1 MTTENQPIRILQ
13 ATVSN
18 DKGGLTGYICQNYRY
33 MDKQQVQFDFLTYE
47 TELDFRAEFEK
58 MGARFF
64 VVPKPSHFLAYYQA
78 LKQIHSQNQY
88 KAIHFNIS
96 YANFI
101 PLLAARLAG
110 FSRIICHSHST
121 EIDDKRPLVRGI
133 KKCIHYIGRA
143 LMPVLAD
150 EYLTC
155 SDLAGQWM
163 YPESLRKGPHY
174 HIAKNAIDLE
184 KYCFNPEIC
193 NKIRKTLGIGE
204 HIFCIGHVGR
214 FSYQKNHEFL
224 IQVFAELH
232 QQLKDSCLLLIGG
245 HMNGDAY
252 YENARDLVQNLHLE
266 NSVQFLGIRKD
277 VPNLMQAM
285 DCFVL
290 PSHFEGLPIVGIE
303 AQAAGLPCI
312 VSDQVSREMDVCDNV
327 QFISIDSGASD
338 WVESLLQISK
348 RGRCSTDGL
357 IENGY
362 EIHSAVRQMEL
373 FYDSLARG

>member
-33 MDKQQVQFDFLTYE
+33 IDKKQVQFDFLTYE

-78 LKQIHSQNQY
+78 LKQINSQHRY

-110 FSRIICHSHST
+110 FSKIICHSHST

-163 YPESLRKGPHY
+163 YPESLRKVPHY

-184 KYCFNPEIC
+184 KYRFNPELR
-193 NKIRKTLGIGE
+193 NKVRKALGIGE
-204 HIFCIGHVGR
+204 HTFCVGHVGR

-232 QQLKDSCLLLIGG
+232 QQLPDSCLLLIGG

-252 YENARDLVQNLHLE
+252 YENARALVKKLHLE
-266 NSVQFLGIRKD
+266 ECVQFLGVRKD
-277 VPNLMQAM
+277 VPDLMQAM

-312 VSDQVSREMDVCDNV
+312 VSDKVTRELNANGKVL
-327 QFISIDSGASD
+327 FEPIDYGTVP
-338 WVESLLQISK
+338 WIQSLIKCNQT
-348 RGRCSTDGL
+348 GRCSTDEL
-357 IENGY
+357 VKIGY
-362 EIHSAVRQMEL
+362 EIHSAVNL
-373 FYDSLARG
+373 LIGFYLMK

>member
-1 MTTENQPIRILQ
+1 MTIENQPIRILQ

-33 MDKQQVQFDFLTYE
+33 MDKKQVQFDFLTYE

-78 LKQIHSQNQY
+78 LKQIRFQNRY

-110 FSRIICHSHST
+110 FSKIICHSHST

-143 LMPVLAD
+143 LMPALAD

-163 YPESLRKGPHY
+163 YPESLRKGSHY

-184 KYCFNPEIC
+184 KYRFNPELR
-193 NKIRKTLGIGE
+193 NKVRKALGIGE
-204 HIFCIGHVGR
+204 HTFCVGHVGR

-224 IQVFAELH
+224 IRVFAELH
-232 QQLKDSCLLLIGG
+232 KQLPESCLLLIGG

-252 YENARDLVQNLHLE
+252 YENARALVKKLHLKAC
-266 NSVQFLGIRKD
+266 VQFLGVRKD
-277 VPNLMQAM
+277 VPDLMQAM

-303 AQAAGLPCI
+303 AQAAGLP
-312 VSDQVSREMDVCDNV
+312 
-327 QFISIDSGASD
+327 
-338 WVESLLQISK
+338 
-348 RGRCSTDGL
+348 
-357 IENGY
+357 
-362 EIHSAVRQMEL
+362 
-373 FYDSLARG
+373 

>member
-33 MDKQQVQFDFLTYE
+33 MDKKKVQFDFLTYE

-78 LKQIHSQNQY
+78 LKQICSQNQY

-110 FSRIICHSHST
+110 FSKIICHSHST
-121 EIDDKRPLVRGI
+121 EIDDKRALVRGI

-163 YPESLRKGPHY
+163 YPESLRKGSHY

-184 KYCFNPEIC
+184 KYRFNPELR
-193 NKIRKTLGIGE
+193 NKMRKALGIGE
-204 HIFCIGHVGR
+204 HTFCIGHVGR

-232 QQLKDSCLLLIGG
+232 QQLPDSYLLLIGG

-252 YENARDLVQNLHLE
+252 YENARALVKKLHLE
-266 NSVQFLGIRKD
+266 ECVQFLGVRKD
-277 VPNLMQAM
+277 VPDLMQAM

-290 PSHFEGLPIVGIE
+290 PSRFEGLGIVGIE
-303 AQAAGLPCI
+303 AQASGLPCI
-312 VSDQVSREMDVCDNV
+312 VSDRVPRELDVCGNV
-327 QFISIDSGASD
+327 QFLSIDSGTSN
-338 WVESLLQISK
+338 WVQSLLLQSCERK
-348 RGRCSTDGL
+348 CCTTDGL
-357 IENGY
+357 SEKGY
-362 EIHSAVRQMEL
+362 EIHSEVRRMEL
-373 FYDSLARG
+373 FYKC

>member
-1 MTTENQPIRILQ
+1 MTTENQPIRVLQ

-33 MDKQQVQFDFLTYE
+33 MDNKQVQFDFLTYE

-78 LKQIHSQNQY
+78 LKQICSQNQY

-110 FSRIICHSHST
+110 FSKIICHSHST
-121 EIDDKRPLVRGI
+121 EIDDKRALVRGI

-163 YPESLRKGPHY
+163 YPESLRKGSHY

-184 KYCFNPEIC
+184 KYRFNPELR
-193 NKIRKTLGIGE
+193 NKMRKALGIGE
-204 HIFCIGHVGR
+204 HTFCIGHVGR

-232 QQLKDSCLLLIGG
+232 QQLPDSCLLLIGG

-252 YENARDLVQNLHLE
+252 YENARALVKKLHLE
-266 NSVQFLGIRKD
+266 ECVQFLGVRKD
-277 VPNLMQAM
+277 VPDLMQAM

-290 PSHFEGLPIVGIE
+290 PSRFEGLGIVGIE
-303 AQAAGLPCI
+303 AQASGLPCI
-312 VSDQVSREMDVCDNV
+312 VSDRVPRELDVCGNV
-327 QFISIDSGASD
+327 RFISIDLETQK
-338 WVESLLQISK
+338 WVQSLLQSSK

-357 IENGY
+357 AENGY
-362 EIHSAVRQMEL
+362 EIHSAVRL
-373 FYDSLARG
+373 ILHFYDEI